1 MKKYLKYGIVLVVI
15 VFGVLIGVLI
25 TSFSREE
32 ENIYNEEKI
41 VF

>member
-15 VFGVLIGVLI
+15 VFGVLI